1 MFNLLMRFQP
11 WEPSRDTIPLER
23 IFEYTDDA
31 VAKPYKSSN
40 GAPQLPRLIEH
51 PCLFMQEGTNDEKA
65 YVGHITRANISGQ
78 EVAFEY
84 TLDPEVPPLL
94 NSTIFENKISFDMPE
109 SFEFSRSHW
118 AVKDVDLYRVL
129 LRLVRPRRQRPA
141 VFDIPDHEK
150 IEGELVSVMMPFSPG
165 FDEVYKSIQQA
176 ARAAGLRCRRA
187 DEIWEAPA
195 IIQDVVSLIDRAKV
209 VVCDCSD
216 RNPNVFYEI
225 GIAHTLGREVVLL
238 AQKEADV
245 PFDLRHL
252 RYIQYQ
258 NNPDGRNSLLNDLG
272 RRLQAIVN
280 G

>member
-1 MFNLLMRFQP
+1 MFNLLMRYQP
-11 WEPSRDTIPLER
+11 WQPSRDTMPLER
-23 IFEYTDDA
+23 IFEYTDDS
-31 VAKPYKSSN
+31 VAKQYKSSN
-40 GAPQLPRLIEH
+40 GVPQLPRMIEH
-51 PCLFMQEGTNDEKA
+51 PCLFMQEGINDQKA
-65 YVGHITRANISGQ
+65 YVGHITRANISVQ
-78 EVAFEY
+78 DVAFEY
-84 TLDPEVPPLL
+84 ALDPEVPSLL
-94 NSTIFENKISFDMPE
+94 NSTIFQNKISFDMPGP
-109 SFEFSRSHW
+109 FEFSRSHW

-129 LRLVRPRRQRPA
+129 LRLIRPRRQRPA
-141 VFDIPDHEK
+141 VFEIPEHEK
-150 IEGELVSVMMPFSPG
+150 IEGELVSVMMPFSPE
-165 FDEVYKSIQQA
+165 FDEVYTCIQQA

-209 VVCDCSD
+209 VVCDCSG

-258 NNPDGRNSLLNDLG
+258 NNPEGRKALLNDLG